1 MSKVRWSAMVGFY
14 LLIAVFYLLLMYF
27 LFLHYGSQVQLYK
40 VGILT
45 ANEERLLKVQGLK
58 ENLESF
64 RYQEGENIDYIIMN
78 AQTNMDLLP
87 RYAKSLV
94 DLKPDVIVA
103 TGTAEADALKEIT
116 SQMKTPPPVIFM
128 GILSPAKLGLADN
141 ITKPSGNLTGLDNYY
156 LELLPKRLQ
165 LFHSLIPNIETIAVL
180 GDKRILAY
188 EEIQKTL
195 LQVVEELPIDAEMVT
210 VSTTQEIEE
219 IFKDMGEKGN
229 GGILL
234 LPGFF
239 IETSWEEIIMQANEK
254 NIPIFGLYPQDAEK
268 GCLASY
274 GTSYYDQGAQSAEML
289 DKVLRGVKVQDIP
302 IETPDQLDF
311 VINLGTARKLGIE
324 LSPEILSFADQ
335 VLE

>member
-1 MSKVRWSAMVGFY
+1 
-14 LLIAVFYLLLMYF
+14 
-27 LFLHYGSQVQLYK
+27 
-40 VGILT
+40 
-45 ANEERLLKVQGLK
+45 
-58 ENLESF
+58 
-64 RYQEGENIDYIIMN
+64 MN

-141 ITKPSGNLTGLDNYY
+141 ITKLSGNLTGLDNYY

-239 IETSWEEIIMQANEK
+239 IETSWEEIIMQANKLSDDQSRRFCLRLFVSWLKAEWSFDSTEFTYTRAK
-254 NIPIFGLYPQDAEK
+254 GGSQNVTSGIPLYVSNEVRFVATSSFG
-268 GCLASY
+268 S
-274 GTSYYDQGAQSAEML
+274 
-289 DKVLRGVKVQDIP
+289 
-302 IETPDQLDF
+302 
-311 VINLGTARKLGIE
+311 
-324 LSPEILSFADQ
+324 
-335 VLE
+335 